1 MAKASSIRQFVTSR
15 SNTNSP
21 VLGLLKSFKLLD
33 ESSSIKHLFQVHAR
47 LITSGNFWDSSWAI
61 RLLKSSSRFGDA
73 SYTVSIFRSI
83 GKLYN
88 ANTVFKAYWVSSIPH
103 KALSFYFDVLRCG
116 FVPDS
121 YTFVSLFSCIGKSCG
136 VDSGKMCHGQAIKHG
151 CDQVLAVHNSL
162 MNMYTCCGDLDL
174 AKKVFFEIPKRDVVS
189 WNSLIAGLVRRGD
202 VWSARKLFDEM
213 PEKNIVSWNIM
224 IDAYLGANNPGVS
237 ISLFREMVRAGF
249 RGNESTFV
257 LLLKACGRSARL
269 KEGRSVHA
277 SLIRT
282 LMTSNVVIDTALVD
296 MYGKCK
302 EVELARRIFD
312 SVSCRN
318 RVTWNVMIL
327 AHCLQ
332 GNPEDGIELFEAMI
346 DGDLIPDEVTFV
358 GVLCGCARSGLL
370 SEGKNYYSLMVEEFQ
385 IKPNFGHLWCMANLY
400 SSAGFPEEAEEILKN
415 LPEEDMTAET
425 TKWANLLSSTRF
437 TGNPSLGESIAKSLI
452 EKDPLN
458 YKYYHLLTNL
468 YSVVGRWED
477 VDRVREVVK
486 ERKIGRVP
494 GCGLVD
500 LKEIVHDLRLGCEE
514 VDKVITETSVDE
526 NVTIM
531 Y

>member
-15 SNTNSP
+15 SNANSP
-21 VLGLLKSFKLLD
+21 VLGLLKSFKLLN
-33 ESSSIKHLFQVHAR
+33 ESSSIEHLFQVHAR

-61 RLLKSSSRFGDA
+61 RLLKCSSRFGDA
-73 SYTVSIFRSI
+73 SYTVSIFCSI

-88 ANTVFKAYWVSSIPH
+88 ANTVFKTYWVSSTPH

-121 YTFVSLFSCIGKSCG
+121 YTFVSLFSCIGKI
-136 VDSGKMCHGQAIKHG
+136 DSGKMCHGQAIKHG
-151 CDQVLAVHNSL
+151 CDQVLAVQNSL
-162 MNMYTCCGDLDL
+162 MNMYTCCGALDL
-174 AKKVFFEIPKRDVVS
+174 AKKVFVEIPKRDIVS
-189 WNSLIAGLVRRGD
+189 WNSLMAGFVRRGD
-202 VWSARKLFDEM
+202 VCSARKLFDEM
-213 PEKNIVSWNIM
+213 PERNLVSWNIM

-237 ISLFREMVRAGF
+237 ISLFREMVGE
-249 RGNESTFV
+249 GNESTLV

-282 LMTSNVVIDTALVD
+282 LVNSNVVVDTALVD

-312 SVSCRN
+312 SVSRRN

-327 AHCLQ
+327 AHSLH
-332 GNPEDGIELFEAMI
+332 GNPEDGFELFEAMI
-346 DGDLIPDEVTFV
+346 
-358 GVLCGCARSGLL
+358 SG
-370 SEGKNYYSLMVEEFQ
+370 KRYYALMVEEFQ

-400 SSAGFPEEAEEILKN
+400 SSAGSLKKQRDSEELARGR
-415 LPEEDMTAET
+415 
-425 TKWANLLSSTRF
+425 LLRC
-437 TGNPSLGESIAKSLI
+437 
-452 EKDPLN
+452 
-458 YKYYHLLTNL
+458 
-468 YSVVGRWED
+468 ED
-477 VDRVREVVK
+477 VDRVREIVK

-500 LKEIVHDLRLGCEE
+500 LKEIVHDLRLGCKE
-514 VDKVITETSVDE
+514 VDKVVTETSVDE
-526 NVTIM
+526 NVTVM

>member
-15 SNTNSP
+15 SNSNSP

-33 ESSSIKHLFQVHAR
+33 QSSSVEHLFQVHAR

-61 RLLKSSSRFGDA
+61 RLLKCSSRFGDA

-88 ANTVFKAYWVSSIPH
+88 ANAVFKAFWVSSTPH
-103 KALSFYFDVLRCG
+103 KALSFYFDVIRCG

-121 YTFVSLFSCIGKSCG
+121 YTFVSLFSCIGNI
-136 VDSGKMCHGQAIKHG
+136 DSGKMCHGQAVKRG
-151 CDQVLAVHNSL
+151 CDQVLAVQNSL
-162 MNMYTCCGDLDL
+162 MRMYTCCGELDL
-174 AKKVFFEIPKRDVVS
+174 AKKVFVEIPKRDIVS

-213 PEKNIVSWNIM
+213 PERNLVSWNIM

-237 ISLFREMVRAGF
+237 ISLFRAMVGAGF
-249 RGNESTFV
+249 RGNESTLV
-257 LLLKACGRSARL
+257 LLLKACGRSDRL

-282 LMTSNVVIDTALVD
+282 LVNSNVVVDTALVD

-302 EVELARRIFD
+302 EVDLARRIFD
-312 SVSCRN
+312 SVSRRN

-327 AHCLQ
+327 AHCLH
-332 GNPEDGIELFEAMI
+332 GNPEDGFELFEALI
-346 DGDLIPDEVTFV
+346 SGELIPDEVTFV

-370 SEGKNYYSLMVEEFQ
+370 SQGKSFYALMVEEFQ

-400 SSAGFPEEAEEILKN
+400 SSAGFPEEAEGILKN
-415 LPEEDMTAET
+415 LPEEDVTPES

-437 TGNPSLGESIAKSLI
+437 SGNSAVGESIAKSLI

-458 YKYYHLLTNL
+458 YKYYHLLMNV
-468 YSVVGRWED
+468 YSVAGRWED

-526 NVTIM
+526 NVTVM